1 MIFNVPREEKEVG
14 RLCCSVGLGPAVQG
28 GNGKAEGYFCP
39 FYFYWSTSCS
49 VGLFNNQGQNSV
61 PSFTP
66 GTKCICNDLSL
77 YLSLS
82 RRHLLGPDKR
92 SISALALTKADQ
104 PLLMGDKQLQM
115 EQREPAEFRP
125 VCPG

>member
-1 MIFNVPREEKEVG
+1 MGKRRTIFVLFTFTGVLVVLLVFLIIKDKT
-14 RLCCSVGLGPAVQG
+14 LCRALLQAQNASVMTFP
-28 GNGKAEGYFCP
+28 Y
-39 FYFYWSTSCS
+39 
-49 VGLFNNQGQNSV
+49 
-61 PSFTP
+61 
-66 GTKCICNDLSL
+66 I
-77 YLSLS
+77 SLS

>member
-1 MIFNVPREEKEVG
+1 MGKLRAAFVLFTFTGVLVVLLVFLIIKDKI
-14 RLCCSVGLGPAVQG
+14 LCQALLQA
-28 GNGKAEGYFCP
+28 
-39 FYFYWSTSCS
+39 
-49 VGLFNNQGQNSV
+49 QNAFV
-61 PSFTP
+61 MTFPY
-66 GTKCICNDLSL
+66 I
-77 YLSLS
+77 SLS

-104 PLLMGDKQLQM
+104 PLLTGDKQLQM